1 MSNLNVPIEL
11 AAEGRE
17 GRINVVTFRGNNDV
31 SATYE
36 IWRRHGDS
44 GEWAVHQTTPGQSF
58 EDAGVKPGQYYEY
71 RVRAVSGDNKSEFS
85 ESAVTYGRE

>member
-17 GRINVVTFRGNNDV
+17 GRTNVVKFRGNNEQT
-31 SATYE
+31 AIYE

-44 GEWAVHQTTPGQSF
+44 GEWALHETISSESF
-58 EDAGVKPGQYYEY
+58 DDAEVKPGQYYEY
-71 RVRAVSGDNKSEFS
+71 KVRAVSGEQTSEFS